1 MISYNPQLGSAL
13 YKWDYEAEMRL
24 KECHPEYKKFLE
36 EYISIQKSYDNL
48 QCEISKLEL
57 LRKNLNITEILF
69 INILFM
75 HIAVMS

>member
-24 KECHPEYKKFLE
+24 KERHPEYKKFLE

-48 QCEISKLEL
+48 QCEIS
-57 LRKNLNITEILF
+57 NWNF
-69 INILFM
+69 
-75 HIAVMS
+75 